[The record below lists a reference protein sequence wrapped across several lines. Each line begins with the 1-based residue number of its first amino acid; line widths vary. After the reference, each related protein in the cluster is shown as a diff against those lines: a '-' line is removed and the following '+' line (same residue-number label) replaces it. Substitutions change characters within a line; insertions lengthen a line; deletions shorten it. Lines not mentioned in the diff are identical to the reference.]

1 VSEKLLREYVRT
13 LLREDALGFIQQV
26 GSLVDRVGAD
36 DFSPDFQ
43 GERGAPRRE
52 ATKEVRR
59 AIKQIFRD
67 EADHKWLST
76 LNTVHWAM
84 NPKTLMRLK
93 GRNRDELSTTMA
105 LPNEQLVSFSP
116 AVRPFGLWVKGRIT
130 LAADDMDQ
138 IWSGHYGK
146 YMTHPVFPKDGPT
159 PEQLQRQRSSGV
171 NKLPG
176 EVPLPNKWGRM
187 AKNIGKKRGK
197 WSDEKLLDLVLDEF
211 PYVLDRQTWQTT
223 SSGNRPNEALVDNW
237 RPVGIV
243 VPDEFAGYV
252 TDDLAIGNVA
262 TTKEAATE
270 FGVPVFNSKKER
282 VWSP

>member
-1 VSEKLLREYVRT
+1 MSEKLLREYVRT

-67 EADHKWLST
+67 EADHMWLST

-84 NPKTLMRLK
+84 NPKVLMRLK

-187 AKNIGKKRGK
+187 AKNIGKKRGE

-223 SSGNRPNEALVDNW
+223 SSRNRPNEALVDNW

-252 TDDLAIGNVA
+252 TDDLAIGSVA
-262 TTKEAATE
+262 ATKEAAAE
-270 FGVPVFNSKKER
+270 FGVPVFNSKKEKI
-282 VWSP
+282 WSP